1 MKYTPEQKYSVIKKE
16 LSIHKEEVLKR
27 NLIKKHFP
35 ITIEIEEGFY
45 VIESKMN
52 YEIYKKEL

>member
-16 LSIHKEEVLKR
+16 LSIHKEKVLKR

-35 ITIEIEEGFY
+35 ITVEIESGFY
-45 VIESKMN
+45 IIESKIN
-52 YEIYKKEL
+52 YE